1 MAAYIFDIVIVLILA
16 FFAWRGAKKGLILT
30 LCGLVGIFVAFF
42 GARFVSA
49 RFYEPISNII
59 EPAIYQSVL
68 GAGSESKADNTVTGR
83 FPTSEQDASY
93 TLEELLD
100 ALREADLFSGFS
112 DFLDDAVGSDSL
124 KETATRTAAQALAD
138 YLSKLIAK
146 AGLFALSFLLI
157 LLLWFLVGH
166 LLDLAF
172 HLPILS
178 AVNWVGGLV
187 LGLAKAVLLVLVLVW
202 LGQLVGFIP
211 GEPTTP
217 ILSLFTPRSVG
228 AFLNKLVV

>member
-1 MAAYIFDIVIVLILA
+1 MAAYIFDVVIVLILA

-49 RFYEPISNII
+49 RFYEPVSNII

-68 GAGSESKADNTVTGR
+68 GAGSEHKADNTVTGR
-83 FPTSEQDASY
+83 FPSSDQDVSY

-112 DFLDDAVGSDSL
+112 DFLDDAVSNDTVQQ
-124 KETATRTAAQALAD
+124 TATRTAAQVLAD

-146 AGLFALSFLLI
+146 AGLFALSFLVI

-166 LLDLAF
+166 ALDLAF
-172 HLPILS
+172 HLPVLS

-187 LGLAKAVLLVLVLVW
+187 LGLAKAALLVLVLVW
-202 LGQLVGFIP
+202 LGQLVGFVP

-217 ILSLFTPRSVG
+217 LLTLFSPRTVG
-228 AFLNKLVV
+228 TFLNKMVV